1 MNAKTFFLLLLCLCI
16 AQAATAQ
23 KVNNGRSLITAMK
36 SAGKHRKP
44 ALTFEQKTIFHRPNG
59 KADTVTWYEA
69 AVPGKLRID
78 FAPIT
83 DGNGVFYFRNK
94 RMMFRN
100 HKLVNTASDQNILQT
115 LLMDVFQDKT
125 EHTLFVLDS
134 LKFDLNVFRE
144 DVWNGRKIYVV
155 GAAKDDLK
163 AAQFW
168 VDKERKTLL
177 RVIEPKG
184 NLLLD
189 VHVTG
194 YRKMGKVW
202 QEESMLIYLNGKL
215 VQEEYYQ
222 NIRAHKTLPTALF
235 DPQKWTID
243 QPYWR

>member
-1 MNAKTFFLLLLCLCI
+1 MFPKILFFLALSFCFVPV
-16 AQAATAQ
+16 TSAQ
-23 KVNNGRSLITAMK
+23 KVTNGRNVVMAMK
-36 SAGKHRKP
+36 AAGKHRKP

-100 HKLVNTASDQNILQT
+100 HKLVNTAPDQNILQT
-115 LLMDVFQDKT
+115 LLMDIYQDKP
-125 EHTLFVLDS
+125 ERTLFVLDS
-134 LKFDLNVFRE
+134 LKFNLNVFRE
-144 DVWNGRKIYVV
+144 DVWNGRKVYVV
-155 GAAKDDLK
+155 GATKDDNK

-168 VDKERKTLL
+168 VDKERKTLV

-215 VQEEYYQ
+215 AQEEYYQ
-222 NIRAHKTLPTALF
+222 NIRAHKTLPASLF
-235 DPQKWTID
+235 DPLKWTID
-243 QPYWR
+243 QPYWL